1 MWIFGPDRIGASRES
16 AVGSK
21 AGHAAPG
28 DKLFLQPVI
37 RFPGNL
43 RMAGEKFV
51 KGCRFRMG
59 PLAPRASP
67 QPHETMIAIH
77 SLLRT
82 GSRGLAGAISL
93 AFASAALQARES
105 DPFSAVVSLGDS
117 LSDTGNFHDATG
129 GAYPPAPYYDG
140 RFCNGPVWNEYLAGK
155 LGMELDPD
163 RQFALGG
170 SMTGNMNYNSIPPTF
185 ILPGFEQQV
194 DGVLAWN
201 GRKKVD
207 PRALYTVWIGAND
220 FFGWLGSG
228 TDPNVMVGQ
237 GVANTIAGIADLSA
251 AGARYFVVINL
262 PDLGKTPTA
271 LGLGAG
277 ASGLLSFLCSSYND
291 LLEEQL
297 DLLDD
302 DRRLRIV
309 RVDAFALINDM
320 VSNPAAYG
328 FTNVTEE
335 ALDGLPAAD
344 PDEYLFWDGVHPTT
358 AAHEAVADEALEQL
372 REAFPRVRRP
382 GWFANSASSGR
393 VPAGR

>member
-1 MWIFGPDRIGASRES
+1 VF
-16 AVGSK
+16 
-21 AGHAAPG
+21 
-28 DKLFLQPVI
+28 
-37 RFPGNL
+37 
-43 RMAGEKFV
+43 
-51 KGCRFRMG
+51 
-59 PLAPRASP
+59 
-67 QPHETMIAIH
+67 
-77 SLLRT
+77 
-82 GSRGLAGAISL
+82 
-93 AFASAALQARES
+93 AFATAALPARES
-105 DPFSAVVSLGDS
+105 DPFSAIASLGDS
-117 LSDTGNFHDATG
+117 LSDTGNFYEASG
-129 GAYPPAPYYDG
+129 GTYPPAPYFDG
-140 RFCNGPVWNEYLAGK
+140 RICNGPVWNEYLAGN

-170 SMTGNMNYNSIPPTF
+170 SMTGNLNYNSNPPLF

-194 DGVLAWN
+194 DGMLAWN

-207 PRALYTVWIGAND
+207 PRALYTVWVGAND

-228 TDPNVMVGQ
+228 TDPNVMIQQ
-237 GVANTIAGIADLSA
+237 GVANTIAGIADLA
-251 AGARYFVVINL
+251 AGGARYFVVINL

-277 ASGLLSFLCSSYND
+277 GPLSFLCASYNN
-291 LLEEQL
+291 LLEQQL

-328 FTNVTEE
+328 FTNVTQQ
-335 ALDGLPAAD
+335 ALKGLPAAD

-358 AAHEAVADEALEQL
+358 AAHEAVADEVLAQL

-382 GWFANSASSGR
+382 GWFVKAPSRGQ
-393 VPAGR
+393 AGLLSR

>member
-1 MWIFGPDRIGASRES
+1 
-16 AVGSK
+16 
-21 AGHAAPG
+21 
-28 DKLFLQPVI
+28 
-37 RFPGNL
+37 
-43 RMAGEKFV
+43 
-51 KGCRFRMG
+51 
-59 PLAPRASP
+59 
-67 QPHETMIAIH
+67 MIAIH
-77 SLLRT
+77 RFLRT
-82 GSRGLAGAISL
+82 ASRGLAGAIVL
-93 AFASAALQARES
+93 AFAAAASPARES

-117 LSDTGNFHDATG
+117 LSDTGNFYEATG
-129 GAYPPAPYYDG
+129 GAYPPAPYFDG

-170 SMTGNMNYNSIPPTF
+170 SMTGNMNYNSIPPAF

-207 PRALYTVWIGAND
+207 PRALYTVWVGAND

-228 TDPNVMVGQ
+228 TDPNVMIGQ
-237 GVANTIAGIADLSA
+237 GVANTIGGIADLSA

-271 LGLGAG
+271 TALGAG
-277 ASGLLSFLCSSYND
+277 ASGLLSFLCATYND

-302 DRRLRIV
+302 DRRLHIV

-320 VSNPAAYG
+320 VANPAGYG
-328 FTNVTEE
+328 FTNVTQQ
-335 ALDGLPAAD
+335 ALQGLPAAD
-344 PDEYLFWDGVHPTT
+344 ADEYLFWDGVHPTT
-358 AAHEAVADEALEQL
+358 AAHEAVAEEVHEQL
-372 REAFPRVRRP
+372 RAEFQRVRRP
-382 GWFANSASSGR
+382 GWFAVSHSRGQ
-393 VPAGR
+393 AGRPVR